1 VIRKEIAPVKANDIK
16 PGIALKLDG
25 QLFIVTAAEHVKP
38 GKGPAYVQVKLKSVA
53 TGSISQ
59 KRLRTEEVYDEAV
72 LDRREMQYLYA
83 DAAGQVFMDNETY
96 DQITM
101 PADLL
106 GDAMQ
111 YLKPNTD
118 VTVLMHEGRPLSID
132 LPTVVELEITET
144 IPQPKG
150 ATATN
155 QLKEATLETG
165 LTTRVPPFIE
175 TGETVRISTLDGS
188 YVSRA

>member
-1 VIRKEIAPVKANDIK
+1 MKANDIR
-16 PGIALKLDG
+16 PGVALNLDG
-25 QLFIVTAAEHVKP
+25 QLFVVIGADHVKP

-53 TGSISQ
+53 TGSVSQ
-59 KRLRTEEVYDEAV
+59 KRLRAEEVYEQAV
-72 LDRREMQYLYA
+72 LDRRTMQYLYA
-83 DAAGQVFMDNETY
+83 DATGQVFMDNETY
-96 DQITM
+96 DQINM
-101 PADLL
+101 PEDLL

-118 VTVLMHEGRPLSID
+118 VTVLMYEGRPLSID
-132 LPTVVELEITET
+132 LPTVVDLEITET
-144 IPQPKG
+144 TPQPKG

-175 TGETVRISTLDGS
+175 TGETVRINTADGS